1 MYFKGLIITM
11 SLLTTSAFPL
21 YPNANQRE
29 IALAD
34 PKENEAQDKTEHTRD
49 VDGAYKSYMDSSD
62 LYTTEEGEGR
72 SKRPMEDG
80 MRHKLN
86 AESERL
92 RVRMRQ
98 ELAELTERLAP
109 QPVRAAAAAAAGAAA
124 AGAAAAGAAAAGA
137 AAGALGDMRQRLAP
151 LTQQLQSS
159 LSTNAREMC
168 GQLGLFLRGLEQ
180 AEARAEAGPS
190 TYREAFHG
198 MSRTLERG
206 GATLTDVTGDFQS
219 KASEAMDQQREREGG
234 DGAVEEEEE
243 ERSGRMW
250 REMRSRLAQEMS
262 STRLEAQSR
271 LGALKAEL
279 TALLVTSQPLKTEVT
294 ASVSEFCQRAA
305 LQTQGFQ
312 ARIERLFLGME
323 EEQEAPGAPSSP
335 ADSSQPGSLL
345 QDDFSAKFSAL
356 IQDILHSVQ

>member
-98 ELAELTERLAP
+98 ELAELTERLSP
-109 QPVRAAAAAAAGAAA
+109 QPVRAAAA
-124 AGAAAAGAAAAGA
+124 A

-234 DGAVEEEEE
+234 DGAAEEEEEE

-356 IQDILHSVQ
+356 IQDILHLVQ

>member
-109 QPVRAAAAAAAGAAA
+109 QPVRAAAA
-124 AGAAAAGAAAAGA
+124 A